1 MIQIRQNTFETNS
14 SSSHSLVLAN
24 NNLPWLTHEEAKD
37 SLHWGYNEDT
47 GVYDL
52 TWVDE
57 DEYTFNRYP
66 FKVLKTF
73 KSKLLFLYANAP
85 LRERGISKRRG
96 YTLYQREYYRISR
109 YVGKHCIPGF
119 KRIKLNDDKWDRPTC
134 EAYDV
139 LETLKKNNISWKEFL
154 MNPNIVVICDGDEY
168 HVWNGMKRMGL
179 IDTKNIINEIKFPGG

>member
-14 SSSHSLVLAN
+14 SSSHSLVITN
-24 NNLPWLTHEEAKD
+24 NDTPWLTSEEAKD
-37 SLHWGYNEDT
+37 SLYWKYDETT
-47 GVYDL
+47 GVFDL
-52 TWVDE
+52 EWLSE

-85 LRERGISKRRG
+85 LRERGKSKKRG
-96 YTLYQREYYRISR
+96 YTLYEREYYKISR

-119 KRIKLNDDKWDRPTC
+119 KRIKLNKDKWDRPSC
-134 EAYDV
+134 EAYNV
-139 LETLKKNNISWKEFL
+139 LATLRTNNISWKEFL

-168 HVWNGMKRMGL
+168 QVWKGMKKMGL
-179 IDTKNIINEIKFPGG
+179 INENNIINEIKFPGG